1 MNSVSRTEER
11 YKQLLQRSGVALL
24 VSRGV
29 EQEVEFVNHVFT
41 QLFGYAMEDV
51 PDVAHWWPLAYPDEA
66 YRATVKAEWQSRVDQ
81 AIANQSEIEPMEAKV
96 RCKDGSERY
105 IEFHFSSM
113 GDTHLV
119 SFVDVTER
127 KHAEIALRESEER
140 FRLVADTAPVL
151 IWMSGTD
158 KLCTYFNKP
167 WLDFTGRSVEQE
179 LGNGWA
185 KGVHPD
191 DLLRCLD
198 TYTRSFDGREEFR
211 MEYRLGHRDGEYRW
225 ILDIGVP
232 RFNRD
237 GSFAGYIGS
246 VVDISERK
254 MAEERLRESAEQL
267 HISEERL
274 RLAQKVARIGTF
286 EWNLKTGANS
296 WTGELEAMYGLPLGG
311 FTRTQSAFEKLIH
324 PDHRTKVMRLVDS
337 AFESG
342 EPTEGEWRVI
352 WPDGSLHWI
361 AGRWQVFMNESG
373 EAVRMIGVNID
384 VTQQKQTEEALLAAN
399 RKVMEAQE
407 QERSRIGRELH
418 DDICQRLSLLVGE
431 LGQLQHK
438 PLETGVRVQALQ
450 ETISEIAN
458 DVQSLSHELHTANL
472 EYLGSV
478 RALKSWCKEFGG
490 RQKME
495 IDFRSDVFSFVPP
508 EIGIC
513 FLRVLQEALHNAVKH
528 SGATRIEVQVS
539 EQADEVHLTIHDS
552 GKGFDV
558 EAAKQGPGLGLTS
571 MQERLRLVNGTFTIQ
586 SRPRGGTTIH
596 ACVPF
601 RAENNVQQADG

>member
-11 YKQLLQRSGVALL
+11 CKELLQRSGVALL

-29 EQEVEFVNHVFT
+29 EQEVELVNHVFT
-41 QLFGYAMEDV
+41 QLFGYTMEDV
-51 PDVAHWWPLAYPDEA
+51 PDVAHWWPLAYPEEA
-66 YRATVKAEWQSRVDQ
+66 YREAVKAEWQARVAK
-81 AIANQSEIEPMEAKV
+81 AIANQGEIEPMEAKV

-167 WLDFTGRSVEQE
+167 WLDFTGRSIEQE

-211 MEYRLGHRDGEYRW
+211 MEYRLRHRDGEYRW

-296 WTGELEAMYGLPLGG
+296 WTGELEAM
-311 FTRTQSAFEKLIH
+311 
-324 PDHRTKVMRLVDS
+324 
-337 AFESG
+337 
-342 EPTEGEWRVI
+342 
-352 WPDGSLHWI
+352 
-361 AGRWQVFMNESG
+361 
-373 EAVRMIGVNID
+373 
-384 VTQQKQTEEALLAAN
+384 
-399 RKVMEAQE
+399 
-407 QERSRIGRELH
+407 
-418 DDICQRLSLLVGE
+418 
-431 LGQLQHK
+431 
-438 PLETGVRVQALQ
+438 
-450 ETISEIAN
+450 
-458 DVQSLSHELHTANL
+458 
-472 EYLGSV
+472 
-478 RALKSWCKEFGG
+478 
-490 RQKME
+490 
-495 IDFRSDVFSFVPP
+495 
-508 EIGIC
+508 
-513 FLRVLQEALHNAVKH
+513 
-528 SGATRIEVQVS
+528 
-539 EQADEVHLTIHDS
+539 
-552 GKGFDV
+552 
-558 EAAKQGPGLGLTS
+558 
-571 MQERLRLVNGTFTIQ
+571 
-586 SRPRGGTTIH
+586 
-596 ACVPF
+596 
-601 RAENNVQQADG
+601 